1 MASSTKPFY
10 LTPPHGG
17 INTESSPTLIDDNEA
32 VDLVNMLVHEPGQM
46 RPRNGYDGSFSV
58 SSWATASTRRPV
70 GYIAAPDPRGG
81 SYGEFASWVAAVSYA
96 TSPVLGV
103 YYGNDGFAQ
112 SGSYNSRIVY
122 GDSSGLTS
130 TTAAFPSGVYP
141 FDTTFVVG
149 PGAVLYGANYFAT
162 PGNVH
167 AWGGSAEADASRTVS
182 ITAGSKVGG
191 FSVAPANSL
200 AGQFIIDNAVTVNG
214 VAYTL
219 AYQIAAHTGGATNF
233 VLVHPYGLG
242 IPDWTTNLA
251 AARTV
256 SSVAELADC
265 PVTPSIATFV
275 HQERVFVSAL
285 QGDVYWSAP
294 TTPFLWPSNNYIATG
309 GGAVLAGY
317 STGREL
323 LMFKANE
330 MWMLQGDSEANYSL
344 RKLYTEVGC
353 LGAHA
358 LTTWRNN
365 VIVCNYEGVWLIDA
379 NLGVTDLTSPTEGQ
393 GIREDWRS
401 WLGSSWASASTHL
414 FSAKVLEDYL
424 LITKMTNAD
433 PSDNMWVC
441 YLPTQSWVKFG
452 NSSHTFNLRPELLIP
467 NSSSV
472 AVKKVQG
479 AFGNIRSIASLD
491 NMVRDESLGTTQDVV
506 IGSSTLTYNIP
517 ATVEF
522 KHHRVAG
529 GDTFRV
535 SHTWIE
541 HCMNYVNATSQS
553 GSQSGFKLY
562 YSEDPDLDAGSE
574 ALIGSIAPRLE
585 TSATYAY
592 NKFYTD
598 EINAD
603 AGSSGFYGSVI
614 RVKFTSDILNHT
626 FFPKSRKWFRIRL
639 DVTPGRSGRIDTPVL

>member
-58 SSWATASTRRPV
+58 SSWATVNTRRPV
-70 GYIAAPDPRGG
+70 GYIAAPDPTTGQFGG
-81 SYGEFASWVAAVSYA
+81 FANWTALLSWA
-96 TSPVLGV
+96 TTPTLGL
-103 YYGNDGFAQ
+103 YYGRNSTQ
-112 SGSYNSRIVY
+112 SGTYNLRILY
-122 GDSSGLTS
+122 GDASGVTS
-130 TTAAFPSGVYP
+130 TNVAFPSGLYP
-141 FDTTFVVG
+141 LDTTFAIG
-149 PGAVLYGANYFAT
+149 PGAILYGANYFT
-162 PGNVH
+162 CLGQVN
-167 AWGGSAEADASRTVS
+167 AWGGSAEAVASRTVNM
-182 ITAGSKVGG
+182 TAGSKSGT

-200 AGQFIIDNAVTVNG
+200 AGQFIIDNSVSVNG
-214 VAYTL
+214 VSYSL
-219 AYQIAAHTGGATNF
+219 SYQITEHSGGATAF
-233 VLVHPYGLG
+233 TTLHPYGMG
-242 IPDWTTNLA
+242 IPDWTANLA
-251 AARTV
+251 AARNV
-256 SSVAELADC
+256 SPLALISGAGLTGDEV
-265 PVTPSIATFV
+265 VTFA
-275 HQERVFVSAL
+275 HQERIFASDIR
-285 QGDVYWSAP
+285 GDVRWSQP
-294 TTPFLWPSNNYIATG
+294 TTPFVWSTNNYITTG

-323 LMFKANE
+323 LMFKADE

-344 RKLYTEVGC
+344 RKVYDDVGC

-379 NLGVTDLTSPTEGQ
+379 NLGVTDLTSPTEGK

-401 WLGSSWASASTHL
+401 WLGSTWAQSSQHL
-414 FSAKVLEDYL
+414 FSAAVMEDYL

-433 PSDNMWVC
+433 PTDDMWAC
-441 YLPTQSWVKFG
+441 YLPSQSWVKFG
-452 NSSHTFNLRPELLIP
+452 NSAHTFNLRPELLIP
-467 NSSSV
+467 NFSSLASP
-472 AVKKVQG
+472 KVQG

-541 HCMNYVNATSQS
+541 HCMNYVNATTITQPS
-553 GSQSGFKLY
+553 FNLY
-562 YSEDPDLDAGSE
+562 FSSDPNLDAGSE
-574 ALIGSIAPRLE
+574 SLVSAVPPRRE

-614 RVKFTSDILNHT
+614 RVKLTTNLATHAA
-626 FFPKSRKWFRIRL
+626 FPKSRKWFRIRL